1 VTAAEHAG
9 DDGGQPAG
17 GGILVSP
24 AGAVSPVEGL
34 TLGPGLVL
42 PVEAVTETFAILA
55 KRGAG
60 KTYTAAVL
68 VEEMMAAGLPVVI
81 VDPVGVWWG
90 LRSSADGRSDGLP
103 VVIFGGDHADL
114 PLAETAGGLLA
125 DLVVD
130 DRVPAVLDLSTLS
143 KSAARRFM
151 TDFAERLYHRNRDP
165 LHLVLDEADAF
176 APQRTDPGGQR
187 LLGAIEDLIRR
198 GRARGLGVTLIT
210 QRPAVLNKD
219 VLTQAEVLIA
229 LRMTGPRDV
238 AAIDEWVRLHAE
250 QDQATELKRSLPSLP
265 VGTAWVWSPGW
276 LGLLQRVAVRHRHTF
291 DSSATPKAGQR
302 RVTPTRLAP
311 IDLAALRERVTAMA
325 TDAAATDPTALRA
338 RVAQLEREL
347 TALRAAAPRPERVEV
362 PVLDPATADRLE
374 HWVADIRGLCT
385 TLGVAATQVSDQL
398 AAARADPTRA
408 PRRPAPGAP
417 QPARQAPERATST
430 TTSAR
435 RPAAPKTHP
444 DPDPGPDRSAGG
456 EADAVAPPL
465 KAGARRMLHTLA
477 QHDPMRVTRAQLAT
491 LSRFKVTGGTF
502 STYFSTL
509 RRAGLITEH
518 AGLIGLAD
526 AGRAAAGVS
535 AAAPAST
542 AELLEQWRGALKAG
556 ARTMLDLLI
565 DAHPAALT
573 RDELANRA
581 GYEPTGGTF
590 NTYLSTLRRNG
601 LADITADT
609 VRAND
614 VLFLAAT
621 PR

>member
-1 VTAAEHAG
+1 MNPSADAG
-9 DDGGQPAG
+9 RPVA
-17 GGILVSP
+17 
-24 AGAVSPVEGL
+24 VEGL

-68 VEEMMAAGLPVVI
+68 VEEMMGAGLPVVI

-90 LRSSADGRSDGLP
+90 LRSSAEGTAEGLP

-114 PLAETAGGLLA
+114 PLAETAGELLA

-130 DRVPAVLDLSTLS
+130 ERVPAVLDLSALS
-143 KSAARRFM
+143 KSAGRRFM

-187 LLGAIEDLIRR
+187 LLGAVEDLVRR
-198 GRARGLGVTLIT
+198 GRARGIGLTMIS

-250 QDQATELKRSLPSLP
+250 EDQAVEVKRSLPCLP
-265 VGTAWVWSPGW
+265 IGTAWVWSPGW
-276 LGLLQRVAVRHRHTF
+276 LGLLQRVAVRPRATF

-311 IDLAALRERVTAMA
+311 IDLAALGQRIAAMA
-325 TDAAATDPTALRA
+325 TQAAATDPAQLRR

-347 TALRAAAPRPERVEV
+347 TELRAAPPQLERVEV
-362 PVLDPATADRLE
+362 PALDPSTADRLE
-374 HWVADIRGLCT
+374 NWVSDIRELCG
-385 TLGVAATQVSDQL
+385 TLGAAATQVSEQL
-398 AAARADPTRA
+398 AAARTAASPPPATV
-408 PRRPAPGAP
+408 PAPPPPARH
-417 QPARQAPERATST
+417 ARQAPERPHPST
-430 TTSAR
+430 ASASE
-435 RPAAPKTHP
+435 PVAAKTHP
-444 DPDPGPDRSAGG
+444 GPDQAPRGDS
-456 EADAVAPPL
+456 DASPPL

-477 QHDPMRVTRAQLAT
+477 RHHPMRVTRAQLAS

-502 STYFSTL
+502 NTYYSTL

-518 AGLIGLAD
+518 DGLIELSDDGGAV
-526 AGRAAAGVS
+526 AGVDT
-535 AAAPAST
+535 AAPAST
-542 AELLEQWRGALKAG
+542 AELLEQWRTALKAG

-565 DAHPAALT
+565 QAYPDALT
-573 RDELANRA
+573 REELAQRA
-581 GYEPTGGTF
+581 GYEVSGGTF

-601 LADITADT
+601 LVEVAGDT
-609 VRAND
+609 VCADD

-621 PR
+621 PG

>member
-1 VTAAEHAG
+1 VNPSADAG
-9 DDGGQPAG
+9 RPVA
-17 GGILVSP
+17 
-24 AGAVSPVEGL
+24 VEGL

-68 VEEMMAAGLPVVI
+68 VEEMMGAGLPVVI

-90 LRSSADGRSDGLP
+90 LRSSAEGTAEGLP

-114 PLAETAGGLLA
+114 PLAETAGELLA

-130 DRVPAVLDLSTLS
+130 ERVPAVLDLSALS
-143 KSAARRFM
+143 KSAGRRFM

-187 LLGAIEDLIRR
+187 LLGAVEDLVRR
-198 GRARGLGVTLIT
+198 GRARGIGLTMIS

-250 QDQATELKRSLPSLP
+250 EDQAVEVKRSLPCLP
-265 VGTAWVWSPGW
+265 IGTAWVWSPGW
-276 LGLLQRVAVRHRHTF
+276 LGLLQRVAVRPRATF

-311 IDLAALRERVTAMA
+311 IDLAALGQRIAAMA
-325 TDAAATDPTALRA
+325 TQAAATDPAQLRR

-347 TALRAAAPRPERVEV
+347 TELRAAPPQLERVEV
-362 PVLDPATADRLE
+362 PALDPSTADRLE
-374 HWVADIRGLCT
+374 NWVSDIRELCG
-385 TLGVAATQVSDQL
+385 TLGAAATQVSEQL
-398 AAARADPTRA
+398 AAARTAASPPPATV
-408 PRRPAPGAP
+408 PAPPPPARH
-417 QPARQAPERATST
+417 ARQAPERPHPST
-430 TTSAR
+430 ASASE
-435 RPAAPKTHP
+435 PVAAKTHP
-444 DPDPGPDRSAGG
+444 GPDQAPRGDS
-456 EADAVAPPL
+456 DASPPL

-477 QHDPMRVTRAQLAT
+477 RHHPMRVTRAQLAS

-502 STYFSTL
+502 NTYYSTL

-518 AGLIGLAD
+518 DGLIELSDDGGAV
-526 AGRAAAGVS
+526 AGVDT
-535 AAAPAST
+535 AAPAST
-542 AELLEQWRGALKAG
+542 AELLEQWRTALKAG

-565 DAHPAALT
+565 QAYPDALT
-573 RDELANRA
+573 REELAQRA
-581 GYEPTGGTF
+581 GYEVSGGTF

-601 LADITADT
+601 LVEVAGDT
-609 VRAND
+609 VCADD

-621 PR
+621 PG

>member
-1 VTAAEHAG
+1 MSPGRAAR
-9 DDGGQPAG
+9 
-17 GGILVSP
+17 
-24 AGAVSPVEGL
+24 PVEGL
-34 TLGPGLVL
+34 TLGSGLVL

-68 VEEMMAAGLPVVI
+68 VEEMMGAGLPVVI

-90 LRSSADGRSDGLP
+90 LRSSADGTADGLP

-114 PLAETAGGLLA
+114 PLAETAGELFA

-130 DRVPAVLDLSTLS
+130 ERVPAVLDLSALS
-143 KSAARRFM
+143 KSAGRRFM

-187 LLGAIEDLIRR
+187 LLGAIEDLVRR

-250 QDQATELKRSLPSLP
+250 EDQATELKRSLPSLP

-276 LGLLQRVAVRHRHTF
+276 LGLLQRVAVRARATF

-311 IDLAALRERVTAMA
+311 IDLAALGERITAVA
-325 TDAAATDPTALRA
+325 TEAAATDPAKLRH
-338 RVAQLEREL
+338 RVAQLESEL
-347 TALRAAAPRPERVEV
+347 TALRTAPPKVERVEV
-362 PVLDPATADRLE
+362 PILDPATADRLD
-374 HWVADIRGLCT
+374 HWVTDIRELCD
-385 TLGVAATQVSDQL
+385 TLGAAATQVSEQL
-398 AAARADPTRA
+398 AAARTAPT
-408 PRRPAPGAP
+408 PPPSRPAPEPPPPAR
-417 QPARQAPERATST
+417 QARQAPERPHPTTNST
-430 TTSAR
+430 R
-435 RPAAPKTHP
+435 ERAPSKTH
-444 DPDPGPDRSAGG
+444 PGPDRHPRGDS
-456 EADAVAPPL
+456 DATPPL

-477 QHDPMRVTRAQLAT
+477 RHHPMRVTRAQLAT

-502 STYFSTL
+502 NSYYSTL

-518 AGLIGLAD
+518 GGLIELSD
-526 AGRAAAGVS
+526 DGRAAAGVGT
-535 AAAPAST
+535 AAPAST
-542 AELLEQWRGALKAG
+542 AELLEQWRTALKAG
-556 ARTMLDLLI
+556 ARTMLEELI
-565 DAHPAALT
+565 DAYPDALT
-573 RDELANRA
+573 RDELAQRA
-581 GYEPTGGTF
+581 GYEITGGTF

-601 LADITADT
+601 LAEVTGDT

-614 VLFLAAT
+614 VLFLATT

>member
-1 VTAAEHAG
+1 M
-9 DDGGQPAG
+9 
-17 GGILVSP
+17 
-24 AGAVSPVEGL
+24 EGL
-34 TLGPGLVL
+34 TLGPGLML
-42 PVEAVTETFAILA
+42 PVQAVTETFAILA

-68 VEEMMAAGLPVVI
+68 VEEMMAAGLPVII

-90 LRSSADGRSDGLP
+90 LRSSADGRAEGLP

-114 PLAETAGGLLA
+114 PLAETAGALLA

-130 DRVPAVLDLSTLS
+130 DRVPAVLDLSALS

-187 LLGAIEDLIRR
+187 LLGAIEDLVRR
-198 GRARGLGVTLIT
+198 GRARGIGVTLIT

-250 QDQATELKRSLPSLP
+250 EDQATEVKRSLPSLP
-265 VGTAWVWSPGW
+265 IGTAWVWSPGW

-302 RVTPTRLAP
+302 RLTPTRLAP
-311 IDLAALRERVTAMA
+311 VDLAALGQRITAMA

-338 RVAQLEREL
+338 RVAQLEGEL
-347 TALRAAAPRPERVEV
+347 TALRAAPARLERVEV
-362 PVLDPATADRLE
+362 PVLDPATVNRLE
-374 HWVADIRGLCT
+374 GWVADIRDLCNA
-385 TLGVAATQVSDQL
+385 LGAAATQVSDQL
-398 AAARADPTRA
+398 AAARTDTTSAPWRA
-408 PRRPAPGAP
+408 APPRTAPAAP
-417 QPARQAPERATST
+417 APARQAPERPTST
-430 TTSAR
+430 TMSAR
-435 RPAAPKTHP
+435 EPAAPKTHP
-444 DPDPGPDRSAGG
+444 GPGVDRSSGG
-456 EADAVAPPL
+456 ESDAVAPPL

-477 QHDPMRVTRAQLAT
+477 RHDPMRVTRAQLAT

-502 STYFSTL
+502 GTYYSAL

-518 AGLIGLAD
+518 DGLIELTD

-542 AELLEQWRGALKAG
+542 AELRQQWRTALKAG

-565 DAHPAALT
+565 DAHPDALT
-573 RDELANRA
+573 RDELAQRA
-581 GYEPTGGTF
+581 GYEISGGTF

>member
-1 VTAAEHAG
+1 
-9 DDGGQPAG
+9 
-17 GGILVSP
+17 VSP
-24 AGAVSPVEGL
+24 AGAASPVEGL

-68 VEEMMAAGLPVVI
+68 VEEMMGAGLPVVI

-143 KSAARRFM
+143 KSAGRRFM

-187 LLGAIEDLIRR
+187 LLGAIEDLVRR
-198 GRARGLGVTLIT
+198 GRARGIGVTLIT

-276 LGLLQRVAVRHRHTF
+276 LGLLQRVAVRHRSTF

-311 IDLAALRERVTAMA
+311 IDLVALRERIIGMA

-338 RVAQLEREL
+338 RVDELEREL
-347 TALRAAAPRPERVEV
+347 TVLRAATPRPERVEV
-362 PVLDPATADRLE
+362 PVLDPATADQLE
-374 HWVADIRGLCT
+374 QWVADIRDLCT

-398 AAARADPTRA
+398 AAARAGTAPALRRAAPT
-408 PRRPAPGAP
+408 AP
-417 QPARQAPERATST
+417 QLARQPSERPSPTPPARHVV
-430 TTSAR
+430 
-435 RPAAPKTHP
+435 APKRH
-444 DPDPGPDRSAGG
+444 PDPGPDRSTGG
-456 EADAVAPPL
+456 EVHAVAPPL
-465 KAGARRMLHTLA
+465 KAGAHRMLRTLA
-477 QHDPMRVTRAQLAT
+477 RHHPMRVTRAQLAT

-502 STYFSTL
+502 STYFSAL

-518 AGLIGLAD
+518 DGLIALTD
-526 AGRAAAGVS
+526 QGRAAAGVS
-535 AAAPAST
+535 AVAPAST

-565 DAHPAALT
+565 EAHPNPLT
-573 RDELANRA
+573 RDELADRA

-601 LADITADT
+601 LADVTADT
-609 VRAND
+609 ARAND
-614 VLFLAAT
+614 VLFLAVT
-621 PR
+621 PC

>member
-1 VTAAEHAG
+1 VATVEHPG
-9 DDGGQPAG
+9 DDGGQPSVG
-17 GGILVSP
+17 GNPVSP
-24 AGAVSPVEGL
+24 TGAVGPVEGL
-34 TLGPGLVL
+34 TLGPGLML

-130 DRVPAVLDLSTLS
+130 DRVPAVLDLSALS

-151 TDFAERLYHRNRDP
+151 TAFAERLYHRNRDP

-187 LLGAIEDLIRR
+187 LLGAIEDLVRR
-198 GRARGLGVTLIT
+198 GRARGIGVTLIT

-265 VGTAWVWSPGW
+265 VGSAWVWSPGW
-276 LGLLQRVAVRHRHTF
+276 LGLLQRVAVRPRHTF

-311 IDLAALRERVTAMA
+311 IDLAALRERVTVMA
-325 TDAAATDPTALRA
+325 TDAAAIDPTALRA
-338 RVAQLEREL
+338 RVAELEREL
-347 TALRAAAPRPERVEV
+347 TALRAAVARPERVEV

-374 HWVADIRGLCT
+374 HWVVDIRGLCN

-398 AAARADPTRA
+398 AAARTDTTPA
-408 PRRPAPGAP
+408 PRRPAPGTP
-417 QPARQAPERATST
+417 QPARQAPERPTHI

-435 RPAAPKTHP
+435 QPAAPKTHP
-444 DPDPGPDRSAGG
+444 DPGPDRSPGG
-456 EADAVAPPL
+456 EADAGAPPV

-477 QHDPMRVTRAQLAT
+477 RHDPMRVTRAQLAT

-518 AGLIGLAD
+518 DGLIGLTD

-565 DAHPAALT
+565 DAHPDALT
-573 RDELANRA
+573 REELADRA

-601 LADITADT
+601 LADITA
-609 VRAND
+609 VRCPTSSGQWAPSR
-614 VLFLAAT
+614 LG
-621 PR
+621 